1 MRREVCRQARA
12 WLEGGLGELRYSVNV
27 SPIELAQDSFV
38 DGLLETLEETCLP
51 PRILDLEITERVL
64 LQDCPEF
71 RKHLTRL
78 KDLGVSLSLDD
89 SAPASRRSATWFAF
103 RSTASRSIDPSS
115 QAYRT

>member
-1 MRREVCRQARA
+1 M
-12 WLEGGLGELRYSVNV
+12 
-27 SPIELAQDSFV
+27 SPIEFAQESFV

-51 PRILDLEITERVL
+51 PRILDLEVTERIL

-89 SAPASRRSATWFAF
+89 FGTGFSSLSYLVRFPFDCIK
-103 RSTASRSIDPSS
+103 ID
-115 QAYRT
+115 